1 VSARLTDLETTVAAE
16 RAAPLDWQDKA
27 VIPEWYGR
35 TAGDVAAEKVP
46 LDKLSTPLLTLDR
59 AAKDHNVAAM
69 ARWCADQGVSL
80 APHGKTTMAPSLWRD
95 QLDAG
100 AWAITVAN
108 EPQLRVARGAGVPRV
123 LLANLFLRP
132 EGLQWLAGE
141 LQADPGFEF
150 MCWVDSLEAVDIMD
164 AALRSTELDRPVPV
178 LVEVGHSQARTG
190 ARSLEEA
197 LDVADAVASAPTLA
211 LAGVAGYEGVVTHEV
226 DARAVGQVDAF
237 LDRMTQ
243 VHDRLLGKYEV
254 PEVILSAGGSA
265 FFDRVAS
272 VFTGPGGRHDQVPT
286 RLVVRS
292 GAYVVHDDGFYR
304 AATPRRREAGPVFTP
319 ALHVWARVIS
329 MPEPGR
335 AYLDAGKRDFPFDD
349 GLPEVQLVRRNG
361 PGGPVVTALT
371 GHEITGSNDQHAHVR
386 VPDGSPLRVGD
397 VVRLGISHPCTAFDK
412 WSLIPVVDDASAAA
426 PVVVDFI
433 RTHF

>member
-1 VSARLTDLETTVAAE
+1 VSARLTDLEGTVAAE

-35 TAGDVAAEKVP
+35 TSADVAAESVP
-46 LDKLSTPLLTLDR
+46 LDRLSTPLLTLDR

-69 ARWCADQGVSL
+69 AEWCAHRGVSL

-95 QLDAG
+95 QLEAG

-123 LLANLFLRP
+123 LLANLLLRP

-141 LQADPGFEF
+141 LQADPDFEF
-150 MCWVDSLEAVDIMD
+150 MCWVDSTEAVAIMD
-164 AALRSTELDRPVPV
+164 AALRSTGLDRPLPV
-178 LVEVGHSQARTG
+178 LVEVGHSRARTG
-190 ARSLEEA
+190 ARTLDQA

-226 DARAVGQVDAF
+226 DTRAVGQIDAF
-237 LDRMTQ
+237 LERMTEL
-243 VHDRLLGKYEV
+243 HDRLLGKYEV
-254 PEVILSAGGSA
+254 PEAVLTAGGSA

-272 VFTGPGGRHDQVPT
+272 VFTGPAGPHDQVRT

-292 GAYVVHDDGFYR
+292 GAYVVHDDGVYR
-304 AATPRRREAGPVFTP
+304 TATPQRRDAGPVFTP
-319 ALHVWARVIS
+319 ALHVWSRVIS
-329 MPEPGR
+329 MPEPGL
-335 AYLDAGKRDFPFDD
+335 AYLDSGKRDFPFDE
-349 GLPEVQLVRRNG
+349 GLPEVQLLRRSG
-361 PGGPVVTALT
+361 PAGTVVTELR

-412 WSLIPVVDDASAAA
+412 WSLIPVVDDASAPA